1 MTKVLPK
8 GLSLDNYF
16 LNCEDVLDFFREKY
30 LKLSD
35 FFREKYLKP
44 HFGNVSWEGEL

>member
-1 MTKVLPK
+1 MDK
-8 GLSLDNYF
+8 GTVTQHCATML
-16 LNCEDVLDFFREKY
+16 LNVGIAVR
-30 LKLSD
+30 